1 MLRIGPHKSDTTSL
15 LGSTL
20 HNAWALIPNP
30 INETDFQRSVLPN
43 LIPSA
48 KPSVMEDVVMITHI
62 SASSRL
68 NNLLIQIRW
77 WNGPVAVAVYIKSK
91 QEIDDF
97 LEFVPKLLATPNTQI
112 HIVLE
117 KTKLPYPHNVMRNLV
132 MDQLQSDYFVAIDA
146 DFVTNP
152 NAHDSLLK
160 LIQTNENVRQR
171 LHSKYLFVLPAF
183 EKYAL
188 ENQTSP
194 TEDMLPRTKGELIQM
209 DKNKTLI
216 FFHPD
221 FIRGHKSTNY
231 YKWKKRINTTG
242 DFFDIGFRAGFEPY
256 VLGYRHGKSSDM
268 KQANDDVFP
277 IYYYVLNTTH
287 LVCQIQRFLA
297 TGQHFGG
304 SAMTNILGSWN
315 FTKEAM
321 RFVLY
326 WTITWYI
333 STIQYPEWTQKQC
346 LK

>member
-97 LEFVPKLLATPNTQI
+97 LEFIPKLLATQSTQI

-117 KTKLPYPHNVMRNLV
+117 KTKLNSYPHNVMRNLV
-132 MDQLQSDYFVAIDA
+132 MDQLQSDYFVALDA
-146 DFVTNP
+146 DLVTNP
-152 NAHDSLLK
+152 NAHDSFLK
-160 LIQTNENVRQR
+160 LIQTNKKVRRR

-183 EKYAL
+183 EKFPL

-194 TEDMLPRTKGELIQM
+194 TEDMLPRTKEELIQM
-209 DKNKTLI
+209 DKNKTLSL
-216 FFHPD
+216 FHPN
-221 FIRGHKSTNY
+221 FPRGHKPTNFA
-231 YKWKKRINTTG
+231 KWKMGRRRSNTKG
-242 DFFDIGFRAGFEPY
+242 DFFDIEYNLRFEPY
-256 VLGYRHGKSSDM
+256 VLGYRHGKSIDM
-268 KQANDDVFP
+268 KQPMMTSFP
-277 IYYYVLNTTH
+277 
-287 LVCQIQRFLA
+287 
-297 TGQHFGG
+297 
-304 SAMTNILGSWN
+304 
-315 FTKEAM
+315 FTM
-321 RFVLY
+321 MY
-326 WTITWYI
+326 
-333 STIQYPEWTQKQC
+333 
-346 LK
+346 